1 MRPALKQS
9 RRDSS
14 FFIVKNSLGEYIVR
28 PLVAGAKS
36 EVRLQSCHIF
46 LRESNPRFTF
56 LEKNCSQPPARAAEK
71 AHKAKET
78 RGEDGGKGMESEG
91 KGMASGGEGMPQ
103 GGEGMPQRGEGIYGA
118 GEGRHVALDAWLP
131 DGDGNLAF

>member
-1 MRPALKQS
+1 MSYIFKRKQS
-9 RRDSS
+9 AFH
-14 FFIVKNSLGEYIVR
+14 FFR
-28 PLVAGAKS
+28 
-36 EVRLQSCHIF
+36 
-46 LRESNPRFTF
+46 
-56 LEKNCSQPPARAAEK
+56 KNCSQPPARAAEK

-91 KGMASGGEGMPQ
+91 KGMASEGEGMASGGEGMPQ
-103 GGEGMPQRGEGIYGA
+103 GGEGMAQGGEGIYGA